1 MNSMAENYIRYGLDP
16 VESVPVHIAYDV
28 TLWLFQDWSSVV
40 EYRNSGQ
47 LIVQENIGVTVPV
60 DESAPRTVY
69 SIH

>member
-28 TLWLFQDWSSVV
+28 TLWLFQDWSLVV

-47 LIVQENIGVTVPV
+47 LIVQENIVGFVPV